1 MPITRSA
8 KKKLR
13 EDKKRG
19 EANLRVKVA
28 VKSIIKKFRAKPST
42 DLLSSVYRLLDT
54 AKKKNI
60 YHANKVSRLK
70 SHLSKLLSKKST
82 PAEKVTKKKV
92 KTEIKKTAHKPVK
105 KNP

>member
-19 EANLRVKVA
+19 EVNFRVKKA
-28 VKSIIKKFRAKPST
+28 VKSIIKKYRTAPSSV
-42 DLLSSVYRLLDT
+42 LLSSVFHLLDT

-70 SHLSKLLSKKST
+70 SNLSKLLTKKSV
-82 PAEKVTKKKV
+82 PDKKVTKKKV
-92 KTEIKKTAHKPVK
+92 KTQAKKLTS
-105 KNP
+105 